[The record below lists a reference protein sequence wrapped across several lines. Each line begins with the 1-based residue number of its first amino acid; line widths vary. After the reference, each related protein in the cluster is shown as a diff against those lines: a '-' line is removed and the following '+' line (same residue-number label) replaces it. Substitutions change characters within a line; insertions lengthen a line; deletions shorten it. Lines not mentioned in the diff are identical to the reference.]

1 MKKIFLSILFICSFF
16 NVIAQ
21 EKNIVTSGH
30 YKYADAS
37 QLWRLTQNAAGMSLD
52 IEKLDS
58 SANRGIAYF
67 NYSYKDGDY
76 HRVQEGDMVNQLQ
89 FFTERYQQIG
99 KYLYGYGSFDFNMGR
114 TQNRAWS
121 DVLRTYNSNPFI
133 SGSSVFGKYDHQN
146 IDLKAKLSSVQLGHL
161 NYGASLDYSVG
172 DLSRLRDPR
181 SRVNLVDYRI
191 TPSITYSF
199 DPDEKYNMKSALG
212 LALHYDR
219 RKEKIPGLTTVQT
232 DPNLMYYVMTGLE
245 NATGTIGGYNGYM
258 REYVNHEFGGE
269 VSLSAYKGTDGK
281 DKTIL
286 TYSFDRGKEN
296 VYGTN
301 KYQPGVF
308 VYSKWGMAA
317 HQSESTEKSIFTADI
332 SYDCTRG
339 YADEYRQERIT
350 TIDEVTGY
358 TSQVWNTTF
367 TYKKRYQ
374 MKTKN
379 FSLHAR
385 RSQKKGNSV
394 RSYVGY
400 GYDRQ
405 SVTNKHLLN
414 TSELRYK
421 THRYYLEGGKLFG
434 SHLWI
439 EGLIARGGCRK
450 ASNATITLADETTA
464 YATNV
469 LLPDMNYYQAKIRFM
484 GHLQAEYQHP
494 ITIKGQ
500 TNNWFARISGDYLKT
515 NNKMEQYQ
523 VGVSIGVYY

>member
-1 MKKIFLSILFICSFF
+1 MKKLFLSILLVSSFF
-16 NVIAQ
+16 NVMAQ
-21 EKNIVTSGH
+21 EKNIVTRER
-30 YKYADAS
+30 YKLMDET
-37 QLWRLTQNAAGMSLD
+37 QPWRLTQNAAGMSLD
-52 IEKLDS
+52 IEKFDS
-58 SANRGIAYF
+58 TANRGIAYF
-67 NYSYKDGDY
+67 DYSHQDGDY
-76 HRVQEGDMVNQLQ
+76 HRVQEGDMVNQLR

-121 DVLRTYNSNPFI
+121 DVLRTYNSNPYI

-146 IDLKAKLSSVQLGHL
+146 ISLHAKLSSIQLGHF
-161 NYGASLDYSVG
+161 NYGVALDYQVG

-181 SRVNLVDYRI
+181 SRVNLADYRI
-191 TPSITYSF
+191 TPSIVYSF
-199 DPDEKYNMKSALG
+199 APDPKGMKSGLG
-212 LALHYDR
+212 LAAHYDR
-219 RKEKIPGLTTVQT
+219 RKEKIPGMTTVQT

-245 NATGTIGGYNGYM
+245 NASGNIGGYNGYM

-269 VSLSAYKGTDGK
+269 ASLYWQKVEKGLDNTVV
-281 DKTIL
+281 

-308 VYSKWGMAA
+308 VYSRWGVAI
-317 HQSESTEKSIFTADI
+317 HESESTEKNIFTSDLT
-332 SYDCTRG
+332 YNYTRG
-339 YADEYRQERIT
+339 YGDEYRQERIT

-374 MKTKN
+374 MKTKDFRIHFRHSRKN
-379 FSLHAR
+379 
-385 RSQKKGNSV
+385 SQGIHTYWGFNYNRLSV
-394 RSYVGY
+394 M
-400 GYDRQ
+400 
-405 SVTNKHLLN
+405 NKRLLN

-421 THRYYLEGGKLFG
+421 LYEVNIEAGKLIG

-439 EGLIARGGCRK
+439 EGNIGKGGARK
-450 ASNATITLADETTA
+450 ASNATLSLADETTA

-469 LLPDMNYYQAKIRFM
+469 LIPDMDYYQAKIKLM

-500 TNNWFARISGDYLKT
+500 TNNWFARIYGDYLKT
-515 NNKMEQYQ
+515 NNKLEKYQ
-523 VGVSIGVYY
+523 IGVSVGVYY

>member
-1 MKKIFLSILFICSFF
+1 MKKIFLSILLVSSFF
-16 NVIAQ
+16 NVMAQ
-21 EKNIVTSGH
+21 EKNIVTRER
-30 YKYADAS
+30 YKLMDET
-37 QLWRLTQNAAGMSLD
+37 QPWRLTQNAAGMSLD
-52 IEKLDS
+52 IEKFDS
-58 SANRGIAYF
+58 TANRGIAYF
-67 NYSYKDGDY
+67 DYSHQDGDY
-76 HRVQEGDMVNQLQ
+76 HRVQEGDMVNQLR

-121 DVLRTYNSNPFI
+121 DVLRTYNSNPYI

-146 IDLKAKLSSVQLGHL
+146 INLQAKLSSVQLGHL
-161 NYGASLDYSVG
+161 NYGVALDYQVG

-191 TPSITYSF
+191 TPSVVYSF
-199 DPDEKYNMKSALG
+199 SPDPKGMKSGLG
-212 LALHYDR
+212 LAAHYDR
-219 RKEKIPGLTTVQT
+219 RKEKIPGMTTVQT

-245 NATGTIGGYNGYM
+245 NASGNIGGYNGYM

-269 VSLSAYKGTDGK
+269 ASLYWQKTEKGLDNTVV
-281 DKTIL
+281 
-286 TYSFDRGKEN
+286 TYSFDRGKED

-308 VYSKWGMAA
+308 VYSRWGVAI
-317 HQSESTEKSIFTADI
+317 HESESTEKNVYTSDLT
-332 SYDCTRG
+332 YNYTRG
-339 YADEYRQERIT
+339 YGDEYRQERIT

-374 MKTKN
+374 MKTKDFRVHFRHSRKN
-379 FSLHAR
+379 SQGIHAYW
-385 RSQKKGNSV
+385 GLN
-394 RSYVGY
+394 
-400 GYDRQ
+400 YDRL
-405 SVTNKHLLN
+405 SVMNKHLLN

-421 THRYYLEGGKLFG
+421 LHEVNIEAGKLIG

-439 EGLIARGGCRK
+439 EGNIGKGGARK
-450 ASNATITLADETTA
+450 ASNATLSLADETTA

-469 LLPDMNYYQAKIRFM
+469 LIPDMDYYQAKIKLM

-500 TNNWFARISGDYLKT
+500 TNHWFASVYGDYLKT
-515 NNKMEQYQ
+515 NNKLERYQ
-523 VGVSIGVYY
+523 VGISVGVYY

>member
-1 MKKIFLSILFICSFF
+1 MKKLFLSILLVSSFF
-16 NVIAQ
+16 NVMAQ
-21 EKNIVTSGH
+21 EKNIVTRER
-30 YKYADAS
+30 YKLMDET
-37 QLWRLTQNAAGMSLD
+37 QPWRLTQNAAGMSLD
-52 IEKLDS
+52 IEKFDS
-58 SANRGIAYF
+58 TANRGIAYF
-67 NYSYKDGDY
+67 DYTHQDGDY
-76 HRVQEGDMVNQLQ
+76 HRVQEGDMVNQLR

-121 DVLRTYNSNPFI
+121 DVLRTYNSNPYI

-146 IDLKAKLSSVQLGHL
+146 ITLQAKLSSVQLGHF
-161 NYGASLDYSVG
+161 NYGVALDYQVG

-181 SRVNLVDYRI
+181 SRVNLADYRI
-191 TPSITYSF
+191 TPSIVYSF
-199 DPDEKYNMKSALG
+199 APDPKGMKSGLG
-212 LALHYDR
+212 LAAHYDR
-219 RKEKIPGLTTVQT
+219 RKEKIPGMTTVQT

-245 NATGTIGGYNGYM
+245 NASGNIGGYNGYM

-269 VSLSAYKGTDGK
+269 ASLYWQKTEKGLDNTVV
-281 DKTIL
+281 

-308 VYSKWGMAA
+308 VYSRWGVAI
-317 HQSESTEKSIFTADI
+317 HESESTEKNVFTSDLT
-332 SYDCTRG
+332 YNYTRG
-339 YADEYRQERIT
+339 YGDEYRQERIT

-374 MKTKN
+374 LKTKDFRIHFRHSRKN
-379 FSLHAR
+379 
-385 RSQKKGNSV
+385 SQGIHSYWGFNYNRLSV
-394 RSYVGY
+394 M
-400 GYDRQ
+400 
-405 SVTNKHLLN
+405 NKRLLN
-414 TSELRYK
+414 TSELKYK
-421 THRYYLEGGKLFG
+421 LYEVNIEAGKLIG

-439 EGLIARGGCRK
+439 EGNIGKGGARK
-450 ASNATITLADETTA
+450 ASNATLSLADETTA

-469 LLPDMNYYQAKIRFM
+469 LIPDMDYYQAKIKLM

-500 TNNWFARISGDYLKT
+500 TNNWFARVYGDYLKT
-515 NNKMEQYQ
+515 NNKLEKYQ
-523 VGVSIGVYY
+523 VGVSVGVYY